1 MKNIISYCFLF
12 FLGIGLN
19 SISPQSI
26 NDNLEKVKRLIKSK
40 DYNYAIVVLDN
51 IIKEDINN
59 DEATALLA
67 NVYTYFNKYK
77 EAEKFYKL
85 SLKSNKNNLDSILGL
100 GTIYFF
106 QKKYSEAE
114 TILTKYLIKK
124 PSSIFALTLLG
135 NIKIIENKLDEAENY
150 YRSILVYDST
160 NIEAISNLSLIYQ
173 KKGDI
178 ESAKKYLELN
188 ASLYPDLDDNL
199 IYT

>member
-114 TILTKYLIKK
+114 TIL
-124 PSSIFALTLLG
+124 
-135 NIKIIENKLDEAENY
+135 IKISNQKAFINF
-150 YRSILVYDST
+150 RSYFI
-160 NIEAISNLSLIYQ
+160 
-173 KKGDI
+173 G
-178 ESAKKYLELN
+178 
-188 ASLYPDLDDNL
+188 
-199 IYT
+199 